1 MFFAILKKRSDGL
14 DCFLN
19 FFIVGNRSFFLC
31 QTHVTLS
38 TIMAA
43 LFTKILKEHTT
54 ATSVGGS
61 DIVGNLVDALLKVRL
76 TVFIHHRR
84 KGDEFGVN
92 TGYSVT
98 HRRCLTMRNEI
109 YDAVVVLLYPIIP
122 HACFRLYEILG
133 HEGSIDEASWPKVCE
148 DALVEDEKLIVVQVN
163 GKVRSRLTVAA
174 DASEDDIK
182 AKALADEAVTKFTD
196 GKEIRKVI
204 YIKGKLL
211 NIVAA

>member
-19 FFIVGNRSFFLC
+19 IFIVGNRSFFLC

-54 ATSVGGS
+54 ATSIGGS
-61 DIVGNLVDALLKVRL
+61 GIVGNLVDALLKVRL

-109 YDAVVVLLYPIIP
+109 YDAVMMQVFQYLIDTLNRQPCQVGQVGFFNIDKVSE
-122 HACFRLYEILG
+122 HAWIGAQNGLNDEVTFLVSL
-133 HEGSIDEASWPKVCE
+133 IDT
-148 DALVEDEKLIVVQVN
+148 L
-163 GKVRSRLTVAA
+163 
-174 DASEDDIK
+174 
-182 AKALADEAVTKFTD
+182 
-196 GKEIRKVI
+196 
-204 YIKGKLL
+204 
-211 NIVAA
+211 